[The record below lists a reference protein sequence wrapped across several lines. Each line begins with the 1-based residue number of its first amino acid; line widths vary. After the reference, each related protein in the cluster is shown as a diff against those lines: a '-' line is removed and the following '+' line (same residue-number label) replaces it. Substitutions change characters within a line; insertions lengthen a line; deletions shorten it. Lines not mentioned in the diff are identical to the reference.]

1 MDDFQLQFEFGYN
14 AENSSLQHIDTD
26 ARPCYSLI
34 KKREAIMIESSKALI
49 SKLYDM
55 NQGAERCMYLL
66 QNAYIYHSSKSLAE
80 CESKTKELRQ
90 IAKVMTEELI
100 AEAKADPFLSVYV
113 SVPGHFER
121 MGGFID
127 AISGCMRTKI
137 KEGLLFSDR
146 AVSEIS
152 FLLKRTEEVLQNTG
166 DIILARNI
174 IIREYVKDSAAE
186 ISRSANEFATM
197 HEERLIA
204 GVCMSKASPL
214 FLEIMDAIKG
224 ITWHA
229 KEIALQ
235 LAITGDIRPKKPLAL

>member
-1 MDDFQLQFEFGYN
+1 M
-14 AENSSLQHIDTD
+14 
-26 ARPCYSLI
+26 
-34 KKREAIMIESSKALI
+34 ESSKALI
-49 SKLYDM
+49 SKLHDM
-55 NQGAERCMYLL
+55 NQSAESCMYLL
-66 QNAYIYHSSKSLAE
+66 QNAFIYHSSKSLAE
-80 CESKTKELRQ
+80 CESKTKEMREN
-90 IAKVMTEELI
+90 AKVMTEELL
-100 AEAKADPFLSVYV
+100 EGVKEDPLINVYV

-166 DIILARNI
+166 DIILARNM
-174 IIREYVKDSAAE
+174 IIREYVKESATE

-229 KEIALQ
+229 KEIALE
-235 LAITGDIRPKKPLAL
+235 LTITGDIRPRKPLAL